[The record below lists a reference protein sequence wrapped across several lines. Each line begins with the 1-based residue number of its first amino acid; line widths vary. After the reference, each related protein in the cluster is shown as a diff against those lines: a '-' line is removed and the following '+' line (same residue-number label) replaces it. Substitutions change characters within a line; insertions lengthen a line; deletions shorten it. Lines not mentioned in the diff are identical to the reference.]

1 MLKIHKISDI
11 RSVEAYLLD
20 NVKPYDIIIADDY
33 NPYEIKRSLLN
44 KREAGVVFDVQFT
57 SILRLAKKYMAD
69 AGASYRYIDRTTSLF
84 FISQLIRKNKSKL
97 NVISAEFNEMID
109 NKYILDEIIELRQEG
124 INSEKLK
131 VVLENISTSSSQ
143 ESQILKQKLSDLQV
157 LIKSYEN
164 IFDAKLLNDEK
175 LINGENLLHDG
186 KLIDGG
192 ELLNDEKLFAV
203 EELAGYGKLQVVEE
217 LLDDEELINKAIKLI
232 ENAEENKFK
241 YRVFYVKTPESTP
254 LELNFLRAVS
264 KHTDVHILQD
274 EITEDI
280 NLIEEPSRVL
290 TVNSLKGRGDDK
302 EKYLTELPG
311 KSVKED
317 ALIAVSYILNEIRT
331 NTVKLSDIAI
341 ITGDEEGLEQIQDLL
356 GSFGIAYNLQY
367 QRYINKVFIYVDAL
381 LKYCSVPSKDKLLN
395 LVKSGF
401 AGFSGYEIDKALSF
415 FSKHF
420 HEIPISKDT
429 VDYESPIN
437 KDSVDYEIPTN
448 GDSVGYEV
456 HTSENNVDCEFPI
469 NKDTMDYELPV
480 SEAVN
485 DGDIDLCKAGHFKKE
500 VEFLKTISH
509 LAQSLNN
516 EGSLDEKLYSL
527 ENFFRETNLYECIE
541 RYCAALND
549 ALQNNVDLETKIK
562 SFLNEFFETLRDLE
576 KRFCIS
582 STEGFS
588 IAKPNEFFEV
598 AHLFLNTIFYSK
610 NDILLDAVT
619 VCDMNEMLFDNKK
632 IVIVLETSK
641 EVGTNHFLEFFTL
654 SERQCI
660 EKLKSDALIEK
671 KESEFGEEKQD
682 IDSDSGVPMHEK
694 EPDKSEAKYFKSYLN
709 KAKKANKLVVFKNED
724 ADYQQNEMLEIL
736 RTVYR
741 ENYCYDKLT
750 EEDLAFIRGNS
761 LKSENEK
768 LTKKINFKLNK
779 NTVQRLYDISFKNNK
794 YDVFMSPTGIESLGA
809 CPFRYFLDRGV
820 GVCEEKTDFLDP
832 RRRGEIYHKILEEA
846 ALYIANSAKKNK
858 NGLLDFSKISEDEIK
873 SVVDEAI
880 KAEIIKTQN
889 SQDEYRCLCIAKKAY
904 PAAQDILSELK
915 AGDIV
920 SVMPEEKFK
929 DGQRISSIKLRGRE
943 NLNVNISGKI
953 DRVDVF
959 ASRKTRIIDYKTF
972 ENKLNTNILN
982 DDWKP
987 QLLIYL
993 MAVLNNEN
1001 LEFGS
1006 LFYKKITKDV
1016 KPEANIEA
1024 LHFNGIILDDDEHLN
1039 EEFRNAADPSEFF
1052 AVTGDNEGVKKSRYA
1067 KGKFVDE
1074 DYILE
1079 KLKMLEE
1086 RIYEYVD
1093 ELIEGDIKPRKNRF
1107 KNACDYCKYMQICD
1121 KDNL

>member
-44 KREAGVVFDVQFT
+44 KSEAGVVFDVQFT
-57 SILRLAKKYMAD
+57 SILRLAKKYMDD

-157 LIKSYEN
+157 LLKAYEN
-164 IFDAKLLNDEK
+164 ILDTKLLNDEK
-175 LINGENLLHDG
+175 LIDGENLFHDR
-186 KLIDGG
+186 KLIYGG
-192 ELLNDEKLFAV
+192 ELLNDGKLFAV

-217 LLDDEELINKAIKLI
+217 FLDDEELINKAIKLI

-448 GDSVGYEV
+448 EDSVGYEV

-469 NKDTMDYELPV
+469 DKDTMEYELPV

-641 EVGTNHFLEFFTL
+641 EVGTNHSLEFFTL
-654 SERQCI
+654 SEKKHI
-660 EKLKSDALIEK
+660 EELKSDLL
-671 KESEFGEEKQD
+671 
-682 IDSDSGVPMHEK
+682 M
-694 EPDKSEAKYFKSYLN
+694 DKSEAMYFRSYLN
-709 KAKKANKLVVFKNED
+709 KAKKADKLAVFQNED
-724 ADYQQNEMLEIL
+724 TGYYRKEMLEIL

-794 YDVFMSPTGIESLGA
+794 HDVFMSPTGIESLGA

-846 ALYIANSAKKNK
+846 ALYIANTAKRNE
-858 NGLLDFSKISEDEIK
+858 NGLLDFSNISKDDIKPIVDEVIKDEITR
-873 SVVDEAI
+873 I
-880 KAEIIKTQN
+880 QN
-889 SQDEYRCLCIAKKAY
+889 PQDEYRCLCIAKKAY
-904 PAAQDILSELK
+904 LASQDILSELK

-920 SVMPEEKFK
+920 SVMSEEKFK

-1086 RIYEYVD
+1086 QIYEYVD
-1093 ELIEGDIKPRKNRF
+1093 ELIEGNIKPRKNRF

>member
-57 SILRLAKKYMAD
+57 YILRLAKKYMDD

-157 LIKSYEN
+157 LLKAYEN
-164 IFDAKLLNDEK
+164 ILDTKLLNDEK
-175 LINGENLLHDG
+175 LIDGENLFHDR
-186 KLIDGG
+186 KLIYGG
-192 ELLNDEKLFAV
+192 ELLNDGKLFAV

-241 YRVFYVKTPESTP
+241 YRIFYIKTPDSTP
-254 LELNFLRAVS
+254 LELRFLEAVS
-264 KHTDVHILQD
+264 KYVDVHILQD

-341 ITGDEEGLEQIQDLL
+341 ITGDEEGHEQIQDLL

-381 LKYCSVPSKDKLLN
+381 LMYCSVPSKDKLLN

-437 KDSVDYEIPTN
+437 KDSVD
-448 GDSVGYEV
+448 YEV

-641 EVGTNHFLEFFTL
+641 EVGTNHSLEFFTL
-654 SERQCI
+654 SEKKHI
-660 EKLKSDALIEK
+660 EELKSDLL
-671 KESEFGEEKQD
+671 
-682 IDSDSGVPMHEK
+682 M
-694 EPDKSEAKYFKSYLN
+694 DKSEAMYFRSYLN
-709 KAKKANKLVVFKNED
+709 KAKKADKLAVFQNED
-724 ADYQQNEMLEIL
+724 TGYYHKEMLEIL

-794 YDVFMSPTGIESLGA
+794 HDVFMSPTGIESLGA
-809 CPFRYFLDRGV
+809 CPFRYFLDRGI
-820 GVCEEKTDFLDP
+820 GVREAETDFLDP
-832 RRRGEIYHKILEEA
+832 RRRGEFYHKILEEV
-846 ALYIANSAKKNK
+846 ALYIANTAKRNE
-858 NGLLDFSKISEDEIK
+858 NGLLDFSNISKDDIKPIVDEVIKDEITR
-873 SVVDEAI
+873 I
-880 KAEIIKTQN
+880 QN
-889 SQDEYRCLCIAKKAY
+889 PQDEYRCLCIAKKAY
-904 PAAQDILSELK
+904 LASEDILSELK

-929 DGQRISSIKLRGRE
+929 DGQRISSIKLKGRE
-943 NLNVNISGKI
+943 NLSVYISGKI

-972 ENKLNTNILN
+972 DSKLNTNILN

-1001 LEFGS
+1001 FEFGS
-1006 LFYKKITKDV
+1006 LFYKKITKEV
-1016 KPEANIEA
+1016 KPGENAKA
-1024 LHFNGIILDDDEHLN
+1024 LHFNGIMLDDDEHLN
-1039 EEFRNAADPSEFF
+1039 EEFKNAADPSEFF
-1052 AVTGDNEGVKKSRYA
+1052 AVIGDNKGVIKSRYA
-1067 KGKFVDE
+1067 KGKFVDK
-1074 DYILE
+1074 DYIFE
-1079 KLKMLEE
+1079 KLRLLEE
-1086 RIYEYVD
+1086 QIYEYVD
-1093 ELIEGDIKPRKNRF
+1093 EFIKGNIMPRENRF

>member
-57 SILRLAKKYMAD
+57 SILRLAKKYMDD

-97 NVISAEFNEMID
+97 NVISAEFSEMID

-157 LIKSYEN
+157 LIKAYEN

-241 YRVFYVKTPESTP
+241 YRIFYIKIPDSTP
-254 LELNFLRAVS
+254 LELRFLEAVS
-264 KHTDVHILQD
+264 KYVDVHIFQD

-356 GSFGIAYNLQY
+356 GSFGIVYNLQY

-437 KDSVDYEIPTN
+437 KDSVDYE
-448 GDSVGYEV
+448 V

-469 NKDTMDYELPV
+469 DKDTMEYELPV

-485 DGDIDLCKAGHFKKE
+485 DGDIDLCKTGHFKKE

-576 KRFCIS
+576 KRFCIY

-619 VCDMNEMLFDNKK
+619 VCDINEMLFDNKK

-641 EVGTNHFLEFFTL
+641 EVGTNHSLEFFTL
-654 SERQCI
+654 SEKKHI
-660 EKLKSDALIEK
+660 EELKSDLL
-671 KESEFGEEKQD
+671 
-682 IDSDSGVPMHEK
+682 M
-694 EPDKSEAKYFKSYLN
+694 DKSEAMYFRSYLN
-709 KAKKANKLVVFKNED
+709 KAKKADKLAVFQNED
-724 ADYQQNEMLEIL
+724 TGYYRKEMLEIL

-794 YDVFMSPTGIESLGA
+794 HDVFMSPTGIESLGA

-820 GVCEEKTDFLDP
+820 GVCEEKMDSLDP

-846 ALYIANSAKKNK
+846 ALYIANTAKRNE
-858 NGLLDFSKISEDEIK
+858 NGLLDFSNISKDDIKPIVDEVIKDEITR
-873 SVVDEAI
+873 I
-880 KAEIIKTQN
+880 QN
-889 SQDEYRCLCIAKKAY
+889 PQDEYRCLCIAKKAY
-904 PAAQDILSELK
+904 LASQDILSELK

-972 ENKLNTNILN
+972 DNKLNTNILN

-1016 KPEANIEA
+1016 KPGANAEA
-1024 LHFNGIILDDDEHLN
+1024 LHFNGIILDNDEHLD

-1052 AVTGDNEGVKKSRYA
+1052 AVTGDNEGVKKSSYA

-1086 RIYEYVD
+1086 QIYEYVD
-1093 ELIEGDIKPRKNRF
+1093 ELIEGNIKPRKNRF

>member
-57 SILRLAKKYMAD
+57 SILRLAKKYMDD

-97 NVISAEFNEMID
+97 NVISAEFSEMID

-157 LIKSYEN
+157 LLKAYEN
-164 IFDAKLLNDEK
+164 ILDTKLLNDEK
-175 LINGENLLHDG
+175 LINGENLFHDR
-186 KLIDGG
+186 KLIYGG
-192 ELLNDEKLFAV
+192 ELLNDGKLFAV
-203 EELAGYGKLQVVEE
+203 EELAGGGELQVVEE
-217 LLDDEELINKAIKLI
+217 FLDDEELINKAIKLI
-232 ENAEENKFK
+232 ENAEENKFE
-241 YRVFYVKTPESTP
+241 YRIFYIKIPDSTP
-254 LELNFLRAVS
+254 HELRFLEAVS
-264 KHTDVHILQD
+264 KYADVHILQD

-290 TVNSLKGRGDDK
+290 SANSLKGRGDDK

-331 NTVKLSDIAI
+331 NAVKLSDIAI

-420 HEIPISKDT
+420 HETPISKDT

-448 GDSVGYEV
+448 EDSVGYEV
-456 HTSENNVDCEFPI
+456 HKSENNVDCEFPI
-469 NKDTMDYELPV
+469 DKDTMEYELPV

-485 DGDIDLCKAGHFKKE
+485 DGDIDLCKTGHFKKK

-619 VCDMNEMLFDNKK
+619 VCDINEMLFDNKK

-641 EVGTNHFLEFFTL
+641 EVGTNHSLEFFTL
-654 SERQCI
+654 SEKKHI
-660 EKLKSDALIEK
+660 EELKSDLL
-671 KESEFGEEKQD
+671 
-682 IDSDSGVPMHEK
+682 M
-694 EPDKSEAKYFKSYLN
+694 DKSEAMYFRSYLN
-709 KAKKANKLVVFKNED
+709 KAKKADKLAVFQNED
-724 ADYQQNEMLEIL
+724 TGYYRKEMLEIL

-794 YDVFMSPTGIESLGA
+794 HDVFMSPTGIESLGA

-820 GVCEEKTDFLDP
+820 GVCEEKTDSLDP

-846 ALYIANSAKKNK
+846 ALYIANTAKRNE
-858 NGLLDFSKISEDEIK
+858 NGLLDFSNISKDDIKPIVDEVIKDEITR
-873 SVVDEAI
+873 I
-880 KAEIIKTQN
+880 QN
-889 SQDEYRCLCIAKKAY
+889 PQDEYRCLCIAKKAY
-904 PAAQDILSELK
+904 LASQDILSELK

-972 ENKLNTNILN
+972 DNQLNTNILN

-993 MAVLNNEN
+993 MAVQNDEN

-1086 RIYEYVD
+1086 QIYEYVD
-1093 ELIEGDIKPRKNRF
+1093 ELIEGNIKPRKNRF

>member
-69 AGASYRYIDRTTSLF
+69 VGVSYRHIDRTTSLF

-157 LIKSYEN
+157 LIKAYEN

-192 ELLNDEKLFAV
+192 ELLHDGKLIDGGELLNDEKLFAG
-203 EELAGYGKLQVVEE
+203 EELAGGGKLQVVEE

-232 ENAEENKFK
+232 ENAEENKFE
-241 YRVFYVKTPESTP
+241 YRIFYIKIPDSTP
-254 LELNFLRAVS
+254 LELRFLEAVS
-264 KHTDVHILQD
+264 KYADVHILQD

-331 NTVKLSDIAI
+331 NAVKLSDIAI

-420 HEIPISKDT
+420 HEIPISKD
-429 VDYESPIN
+429 
-437 KDSVDYEIPTN
+437 SVDYEIPTN

-469 NKDTMDYELPV
+469 NKDTMEYELPV

-641 EVGTNHFLEFFTL
+641 EVGTNHSLEFFTL
-654 SERQCI
+654 SEKKHI
-660 EKLKSDALIEK
+660 EELKSDLL
-671 KESEFGEEKQD
+671 
-682 IDSDSGVPMHEK
+682 M
-694 EPDKSEAKYFKSYLN
+694 DKSEAMYFRSYLN
-709 KAKKANKLVVFKNED
+709 KAKKADKLAVFQNED
-724 ADYQQNEMLEIL
+724 TGYYRKEMLEIL

-750 EEDLAFIRGNS
+750 EEALAFIRGNS

-794 YDVFMSPTGIESLGA
+794 HDVFMSPTGIESLGA

-820 GVCEEKTDFLDP
+820 GVCEEKTDSLDP

-846 ALYIANSAKKNK
+846 ALYIANTAKRNE
-858 NGLLDFSKISEDEIK
+858 NGLLDFSNISKDDIKPIVDEVIKDEITR
-873 SVVDEAI
+873 I
-880 KAEIIKTQN
+880 QN
-889 SQDEYRCLCIAKKAY
+889 PQDEYRCLCIAKKAY
-904 PAAQDILSELK
+904 LASQDILSELK

-1016 KPEANIEA
+1016 KPGANAEA
-1024 LHFNGIILDDDEHLN
+1024 LHFNGIMLDDDEHLN
-1039 EEFRNAADPSEFF
+1039 EEFKNATDPNEFF

>member
-20 NVKPYDIIIADDY
+20 NVKPYDVIIADDY

-44 KREAGVVFDVQFT
+44 KSEAGVVFDVQFT

-69 AGASYRYIDRTTSLF
+69 VGVSYRHIDRSTSLF
-84 FISQLIRKNKSKL
+84 LISQLIRKNKSKL

-157 LIKSYEN
+157 LLKAYEN
-164 IFDAKLLNDEK
+164 ILDAKLLNDEK
-175 LINGENLLHDG
+175 LIDGENLFHDG
-186 KLIDGG
+186 KLIYGG

-232 ENAEENKFK
+232 ENAEENKFE
-241 YRVFYVKTPESTP
+241 YRIFYIKIPDSTP
-254 LELNFLRAVS
+254 HELRFLEAVS

-290 TVNSLKGRGDDK
+290 TVNSFKGRGDDK

-311 KSVKED
+311 KSVNED
-317 ALIAVSYILNEIRT
+317 ALIAISYILNEIRT

-341 ITGDEEGLEQIQDLL
+341 ITGDEEGLEQVQDLL

-401 AGFSGYEIDKALSF
+401 AGFSGYEIDEALSF
-415 FSKHF
+415 FSKHI

-437 KDSVDYEIPTN
+437 KDIVDYEIPTN
-448 GDSVGYEV
+448 EDSVGYEV

-469 NKDTMDYELPV
+469 NKDTMEYELPV

-485 DGDIDLCKAGHFKKE
+485 DGDIDLCKAGYFKKE

-641 EVGTNHFLEFFTL
+641 EVGTNHSLEFFTL
-654 SERQCI
+654 SEKKHI
-660 EKLKSDALIEK
+660 EELKSDLL
-671 KESEFGEEKQD
+671 
-682 IDSDSGVPMHEK
+682 M
-694 EPDKSEAKYFKSYLN
+694 DKSEAMYFRSYLN
-709 KAKKANKLVVFKNED
+709 KAKKADKLAVFQNED
-724 ADYQQNEMLEIL
+724 TGYYRKEMLEIL

-794 YDVFMSPTGIESLGA
+794 HDVFMSPTGIESLGA

-820 GVCEEKTDFLDP
+820 GVCEEKTDSLDP

-846 ALYIANSAKKNK
+846 ALYIANTAKRNE
-858 NGLLDFSKISEDEIK
+858 NGLLDFSNISKDDIKPIVDEVIKDEITR
-873 SVVDEAI
+873 I
-880 KAEIIKTQN
+880 QN
-889 SQDEYRCLCIAKKAY
+889 PQDEYRCLCIAKKAY
-904 PAAQDILSELK
+904 LASQDILSELK

-1086 RIYEYVD
+1086 QIYEYVD
-1093 ELIEGDIKPRKNRF
+1093 ELIEGNIKPRKNRF

>member
-57 SILRLAKKYMAD
+57 SILRLAKKYMDD

-84 FISQLIRKNKSKL
+84 FISQLLRKNKSKL
-97 NVISAEFNEMID
+97 NVISAEFSEMID
-109 NKYILDEIIELRQEG
+109 NKYILDEIIELRQVG

-157 LIKSYEN
+157 LLKAYEN
-164 IFDAKLLNDEK
+164 ILDTKLLNDEK
-175 LINGENLLHDG
+175 LIDGENLFHDR
-186 KLIDGG
+186 KLIYGG
-192 ELLNDEKLFAV
+192 ELLNDGKLFAD
-203 EELAGYGKLQVVEE
+203 EELAGGGKLTVVEE
-217 LLDDEELINKAIKLI
+217 LLDDEELINKAIRLI
-232 ENAEENKFK
+232 ENAEEIKFK
-241 YRVFYVKTPESTP
+241 YRIFYIKTSDSIP
-254 LELNFLRAVS
+254 LELKFLKVVS
-264 KHTDVHILQD
+264 KHADVHILQD
-274 EITEDI
+274 EIIEDI
-280 NLIEEPSRVL
+280 SSIKEPSRVL
-290 TVNSLKGRGDDK
+290 TANSLKGRGNDK
-302 EKYLTELPG
+302 EKYLTELFG

-641 EVGTNHFLEFFTL
+641 EVGTNHSLEFFTL
-654 SERQCI
+654 SEKKHI
-660 EKLKSDALIEK
+660 EELKSDLL
-671 KESEFGEEKQD
+671 
-682 IDSDSGVPMHEK
+682 M
-694 EPDKSEAKYFKSYLN
+694 DKSEAMYFRSYLN
-709 KAKKANKLVVFKNED
+709 KAKKADKLAVFQNED
-724 ADYQQNEMLEIL
+724 TGYYRKEMLEIL

-794 YDVFMSPTGIESLGA
+794 HDVFMSPTGIESLGA

-820 GVCEEKTDFLDP
+820 GVCEEKTDSLDP

-846 ALYIANSAKKNK
+846 ALYIANTAKRNE
-858 NGLLDFSKISEDEIK
+858 NGLLDFSNISKDDIKPIVDEVIKDEITR
-873 SVVDEAI
+873 I
-880 KAEIIKTQN
+880 QN
-889 SQDEYRCLCIAKKAY
+889 PQDEYRCLCIVKKAY
-904 PAAQDILSELK
+904 HASQDILSELK

-972 ENKLNTNILN
+972 DNQLNTNILN

-993 MAVLNNEN
+993 MAVLNDEN

-1016 KPEANIEA
+1016 KPGANAEA
-1024 LHFNGIILDDDEHLN
+1024 LHFNGIILDNDEHLN

-1086 RIYEYVD
+1086 QIYEYVD
-1093 ELIEGDIKPRKNRF
+1093 ELIEGNIKPRKNRF

>member
-57 SILRLAKKYMAD
+57 SILRLAKKYMDD

-143 ESQILKQKLSDLQV
+143 ESQISKQKLSDLQV
-157 LIKSYEN
+157 LLKAYEN

-175 LINGENLLHDG
+175 LIDGENLFHDR
-186 KLIDGG
+186 KLIYGG

-217 LLDDEELINKAIKLI
+217 FLDDEELINKAIKLI

-241 YRVFYVKTPESTP
+241 YRVFYVKTPESTS

-290 TVNSLKGRGDDK
+290 TANSLKGRGDDK

-331 NTVKLSDIAI
+331 NAVKLSDIAI

-437 KDSVDYEIPTN
+437 KDSVDYE
-448 GDSVGYEV
+448 V

-469 NKDTMDYELPV
+469 DKDTMEYELPV

-485 DGDIDLCKAGHFKKE
+485 DGDIDLCKTGHFKKE

-619 VCDMNEMLFDNKK
+619 VCDINEMLFDNKK

-641 EVGTNHFLEFFTL
+641 EVGTNHSLEFFTL
-654 SERQCI
+654 SEKKHI
-660 EKLKSDALIEK
+660 EELKSDLL
-671 KESEFGEEKQD
+671 
-682 IDSDSGVPMHEK
+682 M
-694 EPDKSEAKYFKSYLN
+694 DKSEAMYFRSYLN
-709 KAKKANKLVVFKNED
+709 KAKKADKLAVFQNED
-724 ADYQQNEMLEIL
+724 TGYYRKEMLEIL

-794 YDVFMSPTGIESLGA
+794 HDVFMSPTGIESLGA

-820 GVCEEKTDFLDP
+820 GVCEEKTDSLDP

-846 ALYIANSAKKNK
+846 ALYIANTAKRNE
-858 NGLLDFSKISEDEIK
+858 NGLLDFSNISKDDIKPIVDEVIKDEITR
-873 SVVDEAI
+873 I
-880 KAEIIKTQN
+880 QN
-889 SQDEYRCLCIAKKAY
+889 PQDEYRCLCIVKKAY
-904 PAAQDILSELK
+904 HASQDILSELK

-972 ENKLNTNILN
+972 DNKLNTNILN

-993 MAVLNNEN
+993 MAVLNDEN

-1016 KPEANIEA
+1016 KPEANAEA
-1024 LHFNGIILDDDEHLN
+1024 LHFNGIILDNDEHLN

-1086 RIYEYVD
+1086 QIYEYVD

>member
-57 SILRLAKKYMAD
+57 SILRLAKKYMDD

-84 FISQLIRKNKSKL
+84 FISQLLRKNKSKL
-97 NVISAEFNEMID
+97 NVISAEFSEMID

-157 LIKSYEN
+157 LLKAYEN
-164 IFDAKLLNDEK
+164 ILDAKLLNDEK

-192 ELLNDEKLFAV
+192 ELLNDGKLFAD
-203 EELAGYGKLQVVEE
+203 EELAGGGELQVVEE
-217 LLDDEELINKAIKLI
+217 FLDDEELINKAIKLI
-232 ENAEENKFK
+232 ENAEENKFE
-241 YRVFYVKTPESTP
+241 YRIFYIKIPDSTP
-254 LELNFLRAVS
+254 LELRFLEAVS
-264 KHTDVHILQD
+264 KYADVHILQD

-331 NTVKLSDIAI
+331 NAVKLSDIAI

-437 KDSVDYEIPTN
+437 KDSVDYE
-448 GDSVGYEV
+448 V

-469 NKDTMDYELPV
+469 DKDTMDYELPV

-641 EVGTNHFLEFFTL
+641 EVGTNHSLEFFTL
-654 SERQCI
+654 SEKKHI
-660 EKLKSDALIEK
+660 EELKSDLL
-671 KESEFGEEKQD
+671 
-682 IDSDSGVPMHEK
+682 M
-694 EPDKSEAKYFKSYLN
+694 DKSEAMYFRSYLN
-709 KAKKANKLVVFKNED
+709 KAKKADKLAVFQNED
-724 ADYQQNEMLEIL
+724 TGYYRKEMLEIL

-820 GVCEEKTDFLDP
+820 GVCEEKTDSLDP
-832 RRRGEIYHKILEEA
+832 RRRGEIYHKILEEV
-846 ALYIANSAKKNK
+846 ALYIANSAKKNE

-904 PAAQDILSELK
+904 HASQDILSELK

-972 ENKLNTNILN
+972 DNKLNTNILN

-1016 KPEANIEA
+1016 KPGANAEA
-1024 LHFNGIILDDDEHLN
+1024 LHFNGIILDNDEHLN

-1086 RIYEYVD
+1086 QIYEYVD
-1093 ELIEGDIKPRKNRF
+1093 ELIEGNIKPRKNRF

>member
-44 KREAGVVFDVQFT
+44 KREVGVVFDVQFT
-57 SILRLAKKYMAD
+57 SILRLAKKYMDD
-69 AGASYRYIDRTTSLF
+69 AGASYRYTDRITSLF
-84 FISQLIRKNKSKL
+84 FISQLIRKNKSML

-157 LIKSYEN
+157 LLKAYEN
-164 IFDAKLLNDEK
+164 ILDTKLLNDEK
-175 LINGENLLHDG
+175 LIDGENLFHDG

-192 ELLNDEKLFAV
+192 ELLNDGKLFAD
-203 EELAGYGKLQVVEE
+203 EELAGGGELQVVEE

-241 YRVFYVKTPESTP
+241 YRIFYIKIPDSTP
-254 LELNFLRAVS
+254 LELRFLEAVS
-264 KHTDVHILQD
+264 KYVDVHILQD

-516 EGSLDEKLYSL
+516 EGSLDEKLYSI

-541 RYCAALND
+541 RYCAAFND

-619 VCDMNEMLFDNKK
+619 VCDINEMLFDNKK

-641 EVGTNHFLEFFTL
+641 EVGTNHSLEFFTL
-654 SERQCI
+654 SEKKHI
-660 EKLKSDALIEK
+660 EELKSDLL
-671 KESEFGEEKQD
+671 
-682 IDSDSGVPMHEK
+682 M
-694 EPDKSEAKYFKSYLN
+694 DKSEAMYFRSYLN
-709 KAKKANKLVVFKNED
+709 KAKKADKLAVFQNED
-724 ADYQQNEMLEIL
+724 TGYYRKEMLEIL

-794 YDVFMSPTGIESLGA
+794 HDVFMSPTGIESLGA

-820 GVCEEKTDFLDP
+820 GVCEEKTDSLDP

-846 ALYIANSAKKNK
+846 ALYIANTAKRNE
-858 NGLLDFSKISEDEIK
+858 NGLLDFSNISKDDIKPIVDEVIKDEITR
-873 SVVDEAI
+873 I
-880 KAEIIKTQN
+880 QN
-889 SQDEYRCLCIAKKAY
+889 PQDEYRCLCIAKKAY
-904 PAAQDILSELK
+904 LASQDILSELK

-972 ENKLNTNILN
+972 DSKLNTNILN

-1016 KPEANIEA
+1016 KPGANAEA
-1024 LHFNGIILDDDEHLN
+1024 LHFNGIILDNDEHLD

-1052 AVTGDNEGVKKSRYA
+1052 AVTGDNKGVKKSRYS

-1086 RIYEYVD
+1086 QIYEYVD
-1093 ELIEGDIKPRKNRF
+1093 ELIEGNIKPRKNRF

>member
-20 NVKPYDIIIADDY
+20 NVKPYDVIIADDY

-57 SILRLAKKYMAD
+57 SILRLAKKYMDD

-157 LIKSYEN
+157 LIKAYEN

-186 KLIDGG
+186 KLINGG
-192 ELLNDEKLFAV
+192 ELLNDGKLFAV

-241 YRVFYVKTPESTP
+241 YRIFYIKTPDSTP
-254 LELNFLRAVS
+254 LEHRFLEAVS
-264 KHTDVHILQD
+264 KYVDVHILQD

-341 ITGDEEGLEQIQDLL
+341 ITGDEEGLEQVQDLL

-429 VDYESPIN
+429 VDYE
-437 KDSVDYEIPTN
+437 IPTN
-448 GDSVGYEV
+448 EDSVGYEV

-469 NKDTMDYELPV
+469 DKDTMEYGLPV

-598 AHLFLNTIFYSK
+598 AHLFLNTVFYSK

-641 EVGTNHFLEFFTL
+641 EVGTNHSLEFFTL
-654 SERQCI
+654 SEKKHI
-660 EKLKSDALIEK
+660 EELKSDLL
-671 KESEFGEEKQD
+671 
-682 IDSDSGVPMHEK
+682 M
-694 EPDKSEAKYFKSYLN
+694 DKSEAMYFRSYLN
-709 KAKKANKLVVFKNED
+709 KAKKADKLAVFQNED
-724 ADYQQNEMLEIL
+724 TGYYRKEMIEIL

-794 YDVFMSPTGIESLGA
+794 HDVFMSPTGIESLGA

-820 GVCEEKTDFLDP
+820 GVCEEKTDSLDP

-846 ALYIANSAKKNK
+846 ALYIANTAKRNE

-873 SVVDEAI
+873 SVVDEVI
-880 KAEIIKTQN
+880 KDEITRIQN
-889 SQDEYRCLCIAKKAY
+889 PQDEYRCLCIAKKAY
-904 PAAQDILSELK
+904 LASQDILSELK

-972 ENKLNTNILN
+972 DNQLNTNILN

-993 MAVLNNEN
+993 MAVLNDEN

-1016 KPEANIEA
+1016 KPGANAEA
-1024 LHFNGIILDDDEHLN
+1024 LHFNGIILDNDEHLN

-1086 RIYEYVD
+1086 QIYEYVD
-1093 ELIEGDIKPRKNRF
+1093 ELIEGNIKPRKNRF

>member
-57 SILRLAKKYMAD
+57 SILRLAKKYMDD

-131 VVLENISTSSSQ
+131 VVLENISTSRSQ

-157 LIKSYEN
+157 LIKAYEN
-164 IFDAKLLNDEK
+164 ILDAKLLNDEK
-175 LINGENLLHDG
+175 LIDGENLFHDR
-186 KLIDGG
+186 KLIYGG
-192 ELLNDEKLFAV
+192 ELLNDGKLFAV

-241 YRVFYVKTPESTP
+241 YRIFYIKTPDSTP
-254 LELNFLRAVS
+254 LELRFLEAVS
-264 KHTDVHILQD
+264 KYADVHILQD

-641 EVGTNHFLEFFTL
+641 EVGTNHSLEFFTL

-671 KESEFGEEKQD
+671 KESKFGEEKQD

-741 ENYCYDKLT
+741 ENYSYDKLN
-750 EEDLAFIRGNS
+750 EEDLTFTKRNC
-761 LKSENEK
+761 LENESEK
-768 LTKKINFKLNK
+768 PIKKINFKLNN

-794 YDVFMSPTGIESLGA
+794 YEVFMSPTGIESLGA
-809 CPFRYFLDRGV
+809 CPFRYFLDRGI

-832 RRRGEIYHKILEEA
+832 RRRGEIYHKILEEVA
-846 ALYIANSAKKNK
+846 SYIVSTAKRNE
-858 NGLLDFSKISEDEIK
+858 NGLLDFSNISEDDIKPIVDKVIKDEITR
-873 SVVDEAI
+873 I
-880 KAEIIKTQN
+880 QN
-889 SQDEYRCLCIAKKAY
+889 PQDEYRCLCIAKKAY
-904 PAAQDILSELK
+904 LASQDILSELK

-972 ENKLNTNILN
+972 DSKLNTNILN

-1001 LEFGS
+1001 FEFGS
-1006 LFYKKITKDV
+1006 LFYKKITKEV
-1016 KPEANIEA
+1016 KPGENAKA
-1024 LHFNGIILDDDEHLN
+1024 LHFNGIMLDDDEHLN
-1039 EEFRNAADPSEFF
+1039 EEFKNAADPSEFF
-1052 AVTGDNEGVKKSRYA
+1052 AVIGDNKGVIKSRYA
-1067 KGKFVDE
+1067 KGKFVDK
-1074 DYILE
+1074 DYIFE
-1079 KLKMLEE
+1079 KLRLLEE
-1086 RIYEYVD
+1086 QIYEYVD
-1093 ELIEGDIKPRKNRF
+1093 ELIEGNIMPRENRF

>member
-57 SILRLAKKYMAD
+57 SILRLAKKYMDD
-69 AGASYRYIDRTTSLF
+69 AGASYRYIDRTNSLF

-157 LIKSYEN
+157 LLKAYEN
-164 IFDAKLLNDEK
+164 ILDTKLLNDEK
-175 LINGENLLHDG
+175 LIDGENLFHDG

-192 ELLNDEKLFAV
+192 ELLNDGKLFAG

-241 YRVFYVKTPESTP
+241 YRIFYIKTPDSTP
-254 LELNFLRAVS
+254 LERRFLEAVS
-264 KHTDVHILQD
+264 KYVDVHILQD

-437 KDSVDYEIPTN
+437 KDSVDYE
-448 GDSVGYEV
+448 V

-469 NKDTMDYELPV
+469 NKDTMEYELPV

-610 NDILLDAVT
+610 NDVLLDAIT
-619 VCDMNEMLFDNKK
+619 VCDMNTMLFENKEL
-632 IVIVLETSK
+632 IIVLETLK
-641 EVGTNHFLEFFTL
+641 EVETNHAMEFFTL
-654 SERQCI
+654 SERQHI

-741 ENYCYDKLT
+741 ENYSYDKLN
-750 EEDLAFIRGNS
+750 EEDLTFTKRNC
-761 LKSENEK
+761 LENESEK
-768 LTKKINFKLNK
+768 PIKKINFKLNK

-794 YDVFMSPTGIESLGA
+794 HDVFMSPTGIESLGA

-820 GVCEEKTDFLDP
+820 GVCEEKTDSLDP

-846 ALYIANSAKKNK
+846 ALYIANTAKRNE
-858 NGLLDFSKISEDEIK
+858 NGLLDFSNISKDDIKPIVDEVIKDEITR
-873 SVVDEAI
+873 I
-880 KAEIIKTQN
+880 QN
-889 SQDEYRCLCIAKKAY
+889 PQDEYRCLCIAKKAY
-904 PAAQDILSELK
+904 LASQDILSELK

-920 SVMPEEKFK
+920 SVMPEEKFN
-929 DGQRISSIKLRGRE
+929 DGQRISSIKLKGRE

-972 ENKLNTNILN
+972 DNKLNTNILN

-1016 KPEANIEA
+1016 KPGANAEA
-1024 LHFNGIILDDDEHLN
+1024 LHFNGIILDNDEHLD

-1052 AVTGDNEGVKKSRYA
+1052 AVTGDNKGVKKSRYA

-1086 RIYEYVD
+1086 QIYEYVD
-1093 ELIEGDIKPRKNRF
+1093 ELIEGNIKPRKNRF

>member
-57 SILRLAKKYMAD
+57 SILRLAKKYMDD

-97 NVISAEFNEMID
+97 NVISAEFSEMID

-157 LIKSYEN
+157 LLKAYEN
-164 IFDAKLLNDEK
+164 ILDTKLLNDEK

-241 YRVFYVKTPESTP
+241 YRIFYIKIPDSTP
-254 LELNFLRAVS
+254 LELRFLEAVS
-264 KHTDVHILQD
+264 KYVDVHILQD

-401 AGFSGYEIDKALSF
+401 AGFSGYEIDKSLSF

-420 HEIPISKDT
+420 HEISISKDT

-437 KDSVDYEIPTN
+437 KDSVNYEIPTN

-456 HTSENNVDCEFPI
+456 HKSENNVDCEFPI

-619 VCDMNEMLFDNKK
+619 VCDITEMLFDNKK

-641 EVGTNHFLEFFTL
+641 EVGTNHSLEFFTL
-654 SERQCI
+654 SEKKHI
-660 EKLKSDALIEK
+660 EELKSDLL
-671 KESEFGEEKQD
+671 
-682 IDSDSGVPMHEK
+682 M
-694 EPDKSEAKYFKSYLN
+694 DKSEAMYFRSYLN
-709 KAKKANKLVVFKNED
+709 KAKKADKLAVFQNED
-724 ADYQQNEMLEIL
+724 TGYYRKEMLEIL

-794 YDVFMSPTGIESLGA
+794 HDVFMSPTGIESLGA

-820 GVCEEKTDFLDP
+820 GVCEEKTDSLDP

-846 ALYIANSAKKNK
+846 ALYIANTAKRNE
-858 NGLLDFSKISEDEIK
+858 NGLLDFSNISKDDIKPIVDEVIKDEITR
-873 SVVDEAI
+873 I
-880 KAEIIKTQN
+880 QN
-889 SQDEYRCLCIAKKAY
+889 PQDEYRCLCIAKKAY
-904 PAAQDILSELK
+904 HASQDILSELK

-1024 LHFNGIILDDDEHLN
+1024 LHFNGIILDNDEHLD

-1052 AVTGDNEGVKKSRYA
+1052 AVTGDNKGVKKSRYA

-1086 RIYEYVD
+1086 QIYEYVD
-1093 ELIEGDIKPRKNRF
+1093 ELIEGNIKPRKNRF

>member
-57 SILRLAKKYMAD
+57 SILRLAKKYMDD

-157 LIKSYEN
+157 LLKAYEN
-164 IFDAKLLNDEK
+164 ILDAKLLNDEK
-175 LINGENLLHDG
+175 LINGENLFHDR
-186 KLIDGG
+186 KLIYGG
-192 ELLNDEKLFAV
+192 ELLNDGKLFAD
-203 EELAGYGKLQVVEE
+203 EELAGGGKLQVVEE
-217 LLDDEELINKAIKLI
+217 FLDDEELINKAIKLI
-232 ENAEENKFK
+232 ENAEENKFE
-241 YRVFYVKTPESTP
+241 YRIFYIKTPDSTP
-254 LELNFLRAVS
+254 LELRFLEAVS
-264 KHTDVHILQD
+264 KYADVHILQD

-341 ITGDEEGLEQIQDLL
+341 ITGDEQGLEQIQDLL
-356 GSFGIAYNLQY
+356 ESFGIAYNLQY

-381 LKYCSVPSKDKLLN
+381 LKYCSVSSKDKLLN

-401 AGFSGYEIDKALSF
+401 AGFSGYEI
-415 FSKHF
+415 
-420 HEIPISKDT
+420 
-429 VDYESPIN
+429 
-437 KDSVDYEIPTN
+437 PTN
-448 GDSVGYEV
+448 EDSVGYEV

-469 NKDTMDYELPV
+469 DKDTMDYELPV

-641 EVGTNHFLEFFTL
+641 EVGTNHSLEFFTL
-654 SERQCI
+654 SEKKHI
-660 EKLKSDALIEK
+660 EELKSDLL
-671 KESEFGEEKQD
+671 
-682 IDSDSGVPMHEK
+682 M
-694 EPDKSEAKYFKSYLN
+694 DKSEAMYFRSYLN
-709 KAKKANKLVVFKNED
+709 KAKKADKLAVFQNED
-724 ADYQQNEMLEIL
+724 TGYYRKEMLEIL

-750 EEDLAFIRGNS
+750 EEDLTFIRGNS

-794 YDVFMSPTGIESLGA
+794 HDVFMSPTGIESLGA

-820 GVCEEKTDFLDP
+820 GVCEEKTDSLDP

-846 ALYIANSAKKNK
+846 ALYIANTAKRNE
-858 NGLLDFSKISEDEIK
+858 NGLLDFSNISKDDIKPIVDEVIKDEITR
-873 SVVDEAI
+873 I
-880 KAEIIKTQN
+880 QN
-889 SQDEYRCLCIAKKAY
+889 PQDEYRCLCIAKKAY
-904 PAAQDILSELK
+904 LASQDILSELK

-1024 LHFNGIILDDDEHLN
+1024 LHFNGIILDNDEHLN

-1086 RIYEYVD
+1086 QIYEYVD
-1093 ELIEGDIKPRKNRF
+1093 ELIEGNIKPRKNRF

>member
-57 SILRLAKKYMAD
+57 SILRLAKKYMDD

-97 NVISAEFNEMID
+97 NVISAEFSEMID

-157 LIKSYEN
+157 LLKAYEN
-164 IFDAKLLNDEK
+164 ILDTKLLNDEK
-175 LINGENLLHDG
+175 LIDGENLFHDR
-186 KLIDGG
+186 KLIYGG
-192 ELLNDEKLFAV
+192 ELLNDGKLFAD
-203 EELAGYGKLQVVEE
+203 EELAGGGKLQVVEE

-241 YRVFYVKTPESTP
+241 YRVFYVKTPESTS

-264 KHTDVHILQD
+264 KYVDVHILQD

-509 LAQSLNN
+509 LTQSLNN

-541 RYCAALND
+541 RHCAALND

-641 EVGTNHFLEFFTL
+641 EVGTNHSLEFFTL
-654 SERQCI
+654 SEKKHI
-660 EKLKSDALIEK
+660 EELKSDLL
-671 KESEFGEEKQD
+671 
-682 IDSDSGVPMHEK
+682 M
-694 EPDKSEAKYFKSYLN
+694 DKSEAMYFRSYLN
-709 KAKKANKLVVFKNED
+709 KAKKADKLAVFQNED
-724 ADYQQNEMLEIL
+724 TGYYRKEMLEIL

-741 ENYCYDKLT
+741 ENYCYDRLT

-794 YDVFMSPTGIESLGA
+794 HDVFMSPTGIESLGA

-820 GVCEEKTDFLDP
+820 GVCEEKTDSLDP

-846 ALYIANSAKKNK
+846 ALYIANTAKRNE
-858 NGLLDFSKISEDEIK
+858 NGLLDFSNISKDDIKPIVDEVIKDEITR
-873 SVVDEAI
+873 I
-880 KAEIIKTQN
+880 QN
-889 SQDEYRCLCIAKKAY
+889 PQDEYRCLCIAKKAY
-904 PAAQDILSELK
+904 LASQDILSELK

>member
-1 MLKIHKISDI
+1 M
-11 RSVEAYLLD
+11 R
-20 NVKPYDIIIADDY
+20 
-33 NPYEIKRSLLN
+33 
-44 KREAGVVFDVQFT
+44 
-57 SILRLAKKYMAD
+57 
-69 AGASYRYIDRTTSLF
+69 
-84 FISQLIRKNKSKL
+84 
-97 NVISAEFNEMID
+97 
-109 NKYILDEIIELRQEG
+109 
-124 INSEKLK
+124 
-131 VVLENISTSSSQ
+131 
-143 ESQILKQKLSDLQV
+143 
-157 LIKSYEN
+157 
-164 IFDAKLLNDEK
+164 
-175 LINGENLLHDG
+175 
-186 KLIDGG
+186 
-192 ELLNDEKLFAV
+192 
-203 EELAGYGKLQVVEE
+203 
-217 LLDDEELINKAIKLI
+217 
-232 ENAEENKFK
+232 
-241 YRVFYVKTPESTP
+241 
-254 LELNFLRAVS
+254 
-264 KHTDVHILQD
+264 
-274 EITEDI
+274 
-280 NLIEEPSRVL
+280 
-290 TVNSLKGRGDDK
+290 
-302 EKYLTELPG
+302 
-311 KSVKED
+311 
-317 ALIAVSYILNEIRT
+317 
-331 NTVKLSDIAI
+331 
-341 ITGDEEGLEQIQDLL
+341 L

-448 GDSVGYEV
+448 GDSVSYEV

-516 EGSLDEKLYSL
+516 EGSLYEKLYSL

-641 EVGTNHFLEFFTL
+641 EVGTNHSLEFFTL
-654 SERQCI
+654 SEKKHI
-660 EKLKSDALIEK
+660 EELKSDLL
-671 KESEFGEEKQD
+671 
-682 IDSDSGVPMHEK
+682 M
-694 EPDKSEAKYFKSYLN
+694 DKSEAMYFRSYLN
-709 KAKKANKLVVFKNED
+709 KAKKADKLAVFQNED
-724 ADYQQNEMLEIL
+724 TGYYRKEMLEIL

-794 YDVFMSPTGIESLGA
+794 HDVFMSPTGIESLGA

-820 GVCEEKTDFLDP
+820 GVCEEKTDSLDP

-846 ALYIANSAKKNK
+846 ALYIANTAKRNE
-858 NGLLDFSKISEDEIK
+858 NGLLDFSNISKDDIKPIVDEVIKDEITR
-873 SVVDEAI
+873 I
-880 KAEIIKTQN
+880 QN
-889 SQDEYRCLCIAKKAY
+889 PQDEYRCLCIAKKAY
-904 PAAQDILSELK
+904 LASQDILSELK

-972 ENKLNTNILN
+972 DNKLNTNILN

-1016 KPEANIEA
+1016 KPGANAEA
-1024 LHFNGIILDDDEHLN
+1024 LHFNGIILDNDEHLD

-1052 AVTGDNEGVKKSRYA
+1052 AVTGDNKGVKKSRYA

-1086 RIYEYVD
+1086 QIYEYVD
-1093 ELIEGDIKPRKNRF
+1093 ELIEGNIKPRKNRF

>member
-57 SILRLAKKYMAD
+57 SILRLAKKYMDD

-97 NVISAEFNEMID
+97 NVISAEFSEMID

-157 LIKSYEN
+157 LLKAYEN
-164 IFDAKLLNDEK
+164 ILDTKLLNDEK

-192 ELLNDEKLFAV
+192 ELLNDGKLFAD
-203 EELAGYGKLQVVEE
+203 EELAGGGELQVVEE

-241 YRVFYVKTPESTP
+241 YRIFYIKIPDSTP
-254 LELNFLRAVS
+254 LELRFLEAVS
-264 KHTDVHILQD
+264 KYVDVHILQD

-448 GDSVGYEV
+448 EDSVGYEV

-588 IAKPNEFFEV
+588 IAKQNEFFEV

-641 EVGTNHFLEFFTL
+641 EVGTNHSLEFFTL
-654 SERQCI
+654 SEKKHI
-660 EKLKSDALIEK
+660 EELKSDLL
-671 KESEFGEEKQD
+671 
-682 IDSDSGVPMHEK
+682 M
-694 EPDKSEAKYFKSYLN
+694 DKSEAKYFKSYLN

-741 ENYCYDKLT
+741 ENYSYDKLN
-750 EEDLAFIRGNS
+750 EEDLTFTKRNC
-761 LKSENEK
+761 LENESEK
-768 LTKKINFKLNK
+768 PIKKINFKLNN

-794 YDVFMSPTGIESLGA
+794 HDVFMSPTGIESLGA

-820 GVCEEKTDFLDP
+820 GVCEEKTDSLDP

-846 ALYIANSAKKNK
+846 ALYIANTAKRNE
-858 NGLLDFSKISEDEIK
+858 NGLLDFSNISKDDIKPIVDEVIKDEITR
-873 SVVDEAI
+873 I
-880 KAEIIKTQN
+880 QN
-889 SQDEYRCLCIAKKAY
+889 PQDEYRCLCIAKKAY
-904 PAAQDILSELK
+904 LASQDILSELK

-1016 KPEANIEA
+1016 KPGANAEA
-1024 LHFNGIILDDDEHLN
+1024 LHFNGIILDNDEHLN

-1052 AVTGDNEGVKKSRYA
+1052 AVTGDNKGVKKSRYS

-1107 KNACDYCKYMQICD
+1107 KNVCDYCKYMQICD

>member
-57 SILRLAKKYMAD
+57 SILRLAKKYMDD

-97 NVISAEFNEMID
+97 NVISAEFSEMID

-157 LIKSYEN
+157 LLKAYEN
-164 IFDAKLLNDEK
+164 ILDTKLLNDEK

-192 ELLNDEKLFAV
+192 ELLHDGKLFAD
-203 EELAGYGKLQVVEE
+203 EELAGGGELQVVEE

-241 YRVFYVKTPESTP
+241 YRIFYIKIPDSTP
-254 LELNFLRAVS
+254 LELRFLEAVS
-264 KHTDVHILQD
+264 KYADVHILQD

-437 KDSVDYEIPTN
+437 KDSV
-448 GDSVGYEV
+448 GYEV

-610 NDILLDAVT
+610 NDILLDAVK
-619 VCDMNEMLFDNKK
+619 VCDINEMLFDNKK

-641 EVGTNHFLEFFTL
+641 EVGTNHSLEFFTL
-654 SERQCI
+654 SEKKHI
-660 EKLKSDALIEK
+660 EELKSDLL
-671 KESEFGEEKQD
+671 
-682 IDSDSGVPMHEK
+682 M
-694 EPDKSEAKYFKSYLN
+694 DKSEAMYFRSYLN
-709 KAKKANKLVVFKNED
+709 KAKKADKLAVFQNED
-724 ADYQQNEMLEIL
+724 TGYYRKEMLEIL

-794 YDVFMSPTGIESLGA
+794 HDVFMSPTGIESLVA

-820 GVCEEKTDFLDP
+820 GVCEEKTDSLDP
-832 RRRGEIYHKILEEA
+832 RRRGEIYHKILEEV
-846 ALYIANSAKKNK
+846 ALYMVRTAKRNE
-858 NGLLDFSKISEDEIK
+858 NGLLDFSNISEDDIK
-873 SVVDEAI
+873 PIVDEVI
-880 KAEIIKTQN
+880 KDEITRIQN
-889 SQDEYRCLCIAKKAY
+889 PQDEYRCLCIVKKAY
-904 PAAQDILSELK
+904 HASQDILSELK

-972 ENKLNTNILN
+972 DNQLNTNILN

-993 MAVLNNEN
+993 MAVLNDEN

-1016 KPEANIEA
+1016 KPGANAEA
-1024 LHFNGIILDDDEHLN
+1024 LHFNGIILDNDEHLN

-1086 RIYEYVD
+1086 QIYEYVD
-1093 ELIEGDIKPRKNRF
+1093 ELIEGNIKPRKNRF

>member
-57 SILRLAKKYMAD
+57 SILRLAKKYMDD

-84 FISQLIRKNKSKL
+84 FISQLLRKNKSKL
-97 NVISAEFNEMID
+97 NVISAEFSEMID
-109 NKYILDEIIELRQEG
+109 NKYILDEIIELRQVG

-157 LIKSYEN
+157 LLKAYEN
-164 IFDAKLLNDEK
+164 ILDTKLLNDEK
-175 LINGENLLHDG
+175 LIDGENLFHDR
-186 KLIDGG
+186 KLIYGG
-192 ELLNDEKLFAV
+192 ELLNDGKLFAD
-203 EELAGYGKLQVVEE
+203 EELAGGGKLTVVEE
-217 LLDDEELINKAIKLI
+217 LLDDEELINKAIRLI
-232 ENAEENKFK
+232 ENAEEIKFK
-241 YRVFYVKTPESTP
+241 YRIFYIKTSDSIP
-254 LELNFLRAVS
+254 LELKFLKVVS
-264 KHTDVHILQD
+264 KHADVHILQD
-274 EITEDI
+274 EIIEDI
-280 NLIEEPSRVL
+280 SSIKEPSRVL
-290 TVNSLKGRGDDK
+290 TANSLKGRGNDK
-302 EKYLTELPG
+302 EKYLIELFG

-456 HTSENNVDCEFPI
+456 HTSENNFDCEFPI

-641 EVGTNHFLEFFTL
+641 EVGTNHSLEFFTL
-654 SERQCI
+654 SEKKHI
-660 EKLKSDALIEK
+660 EELKSDLL
-671 KESEFGEEKQD
+671 
-682 IDSDSGVPMHEK
+682 M
-694 EPDKSEAKYFKSYLN
+694 DKSEAMYFRSYLN
-709 KAKKANKLVVFKNED
+709 KAKKADKLAVFQNED
-724 ADYQQNEMLEIL
+724 TGYYRKEMLEIL

-794 YDVFMSPTGIESLGA
+794 HDVFMSPTGIESLGA

-820 GVCEEKTDFLDP
+820 GVCEEKTDSLDP

-846 ALYIANSAKKNK
+846 ALYIANTAKRNE
-858 NGLLDFSKISEDEIK
+858 NGLLDFSNISKDDIKPIVDEVIKDEITR
-873 SVVDEAI
+873 I
-880 KAEIIKTQN
+880 QN
-889 SQDEYRCLCIAKKAY
+889 PQDEYRCLCIVKKAY
-904 PAAQDILSELK
+904 HASQDILSELK

-972 ENKLNTNILN
+972 DNQLNTNILN

-993 MAVLNNEN
+993 MAVLNDEN

-1016 KPEANIEA
+1016 KPGANAEA
-1024 LHFNGIILDDDEHLN
+1024 LHFNGIILDNDEHLN

-1086 RIYEYVD
+1086 QIYEYVD
-1093 ELIEGDIKPRKNRF
+1093 ELIEGNIKPRKNRF

>member
-44 KREAGVVFDVQFT
+44 KSEAGVVFDVQFT
-57 SILRLAKKYMAD
+57 SILRLAKKYMDD
-69 AGASYRYIDRTTSLF
+69 AGTSYRYIDRTTSLF

-97 NVISAEFNEMID
+97 NVISAEFSEMID

-157 LIKSYEN
+157 LIKAYEN

-290 TVNSLKGRGDDK
+290 SANSLKGRGDDK

-331 NTVKLSDIAI
+331 NAVKLRDIAI

-401 AGFSGYEIDKALSF
+401 AGFSGYEI
-415 FSKHF
+415 
-420 HEIPISKDT
+420 
-429 VDYESPIN
+429 
-437 KDSVDYEIPTN
+437 PTN

-469 NKDTMDYELPV
+469 DKDTMEYELPV

-641 EVGTNHFLEFFTL
+641 EVGTNHSLEFFTL
-654 SERQCI
+654 SEKKHI
-660 EKLKSDALIEK
+660 EELKSDLL
-671 KESEFGEEKQD
+671 
-682 IDSDSGVPMHEK
+682 M
-694 EPDKSEAKYFKSYLN
+694 DKSEAMYFRSYLN
-709 KAKKANKLVVFKNED
+709 KAKKADKLAVFQNED
-724 ADYQQNEMLEIL
+724 TGYYRKEMLEIL

-794 YDVFMSPTGIESLGA
+794 HDVFMSPTGIESLGA

-820 GVCEEKTDFLDP
+820 GVCEEKTDSLDP

-846 ALYIANSAKKNK
+846 ALYIANTAKRNE
-858 NGLLDFSKISEDEIK
+858 NGLLDFSNISKDDIKPIVDEVIKDEITR
-873 SVVDEAI
+873 I
-880 KAEIIKTQN
+880 QN
-889 SQDEYRCLCIAKKAY
+889 PQDEYRCLCIAKKAY
-904 PAAQDILSELK
+904 LASQDILSELK

-1016 KPEANIEA
+1016 KPGANAEA
-1024 LHFNGIILDDDEHLN
+1024 LHFNGIMLDDDEHLN

-1086 RIYEYVD
+1086 QIYEYVD
-1093 ELIEGDIKPRKNRF
+1093 ELIEGNIKPRKNRF

>member
-20 NVKPYDIIIADDY
+20 NVKPYDVIIADDY

-57 SILRLAKKYMAD
+57 SILRLAKKYMDD

-157 LIKSYEN
+157 LLKAYEN
-164 IFDAKLLNDEK
+164 ILDTKLLNDEK
-175 LINGENLLHDG
+175 LIDGENLFHDR
-186 KLIDGG
+186 KLIYGG
-192 ELLNDEKLFAV
+192 ELLNDGKLFAV

-241 YRVFYVKTPESTP
+241 YRIFYIKTPDSTP
-254 LELNFLRAVS
+254 LELRFLEAVS
-264 KHTDVHILQD
+264 KYVDVHILQD

-429 VDYESPIN
+429 VDYE
-437 KDSVDYEIPTN
+437 IPTN
-448 GDSVGYEV
+448 EDSVGYEV

-469 NKDTMDYELPV
+469 DKDTMEYGLPV

-598 AHLFLNTIFYSK
+598 AHLFLNTVFYSK

-641 EVGTNHFLEFFTL
+641 EVGTNHSLEFFTL
-654 SERQCI
+654 SEKKHI
-660 EKLKSDALIEK
+660 EELKSDLL
-671 KESEFGEEKQD
+671 
-682 IDSDSGVPMHEK
+682 M
-694 EPDKSEAKYFKSYLN
+694 DKSEAMYFRSYLN
-709 KAKKANKLVVFKNED
+709 KAKKADKLAVFQNED
-724 ADYQQNEMLEIL
+724 TGYYRKEMIEIL

-768 LTKKINFKLNK
+768 LTKKINFKLNN

-794 YDVFMSPTGIESLGA
+794 HDVFMSPTGIESLGA

-820 GVCEEKTDFLDP
+820 GVCEEKTDSLDP

-846 ALYIANSAKKNK
+846 ALYIANTAKRNE
-858 NGLLDFSKISEDEIK
+858 NGLLDFSNISKDDIKPIVDEVIKDEITR
-873 SVVDEAI
+873 I
-880 KAEIIKTQN
+880 QN
-889 SQDEYRCLCIAKKAY
+889 PQDEYRCLCIAKKAY
-904 PAAQDILSELK
+904 HASQDILSELK

-1016 KPEANIEA
+1016 KPGANAEA
-1024 LHFNGIILDDDEHLN
+1024 LHFNGIILDNDEHLN

-1086 RIYEYVD
+1086 QIYEYVD
-1093 ELIEGDIKPRKNRF
+1093 ELIEGNIKPRKNRF

>member
-20 NVKPYDIIIADDY
+20 NVKPCDVIIADDY

-44 KREAGVVFDVQFT
+44 KSEAGVIFDVQFT
-57 SILRLAKKYMAD
+57 SILRFAKKYMDD

-157 LIKSYEN
+157 LLKAYEN
-164 IFDAKLLNDEK
+164 ILDTKLLNDEK

-192 ELLNDEKLFAV
+192 ELLNDEKLFGG
-203 EELAGYGKLQVVEE
+203 EELVGGGKLPIVEE

-241 YRVFYVKTPESTP
+241 YRIFYIKIPDSTP
-254 LELNFLRAVS
+254 HELRFLEAVS
-264 KHTDVHILQD
+264 KYVDVHILQD

-290 TVNSLKGRGDDK
+290 TVKSLKGRGDDK

-331 NTVKLSDIAI
+331 NAVKLSDIAI

-420 HEIPISKDT
+420 HEIPISKDI

-448 GDSVGYEV
+448 EDSVGYEV

-469 NKDTMDYELPV
+469 DKDTMEYELPV

-610 NDILLDAVT
+610 NGILLDAVT

-641 EVGTNHFLEFFTL
+641 EVGTNHSLEFFTL
-654 SERQCI
+654 SEKKHI
-660 EKLKSDALIEK
+660 EELKSDLL
-671 KESEFGEEKQD
+671 
-682 IDSDSGVPMHEK
+682 M
-694 EPDKSEAKYFKSYLN
+694 DKSEAMYFRSYLN
-709 KAKKANKLVVFKNED
+709 KAKKADKLAVFQNED
-724 ADYQQNEMLEIL
+724 TGYYRKEMLEIL

-794 YDVFMSPTGIESLGA
+794 HDVFMSPTGIESLGA

-820 GVCEEKTDFLDP
+820 GVCEEKTDSLDP

-846 ALYIANSAKKNK
+846 ALYIANTAKRNE
-858 NGLLDFSKISEDEIK
+858 NGLLDFSNISKDDIKPIVDEVIKDEITR
-873 SVVDEAI
+873 I
-880 KAEIIKTQN
+880 QN
-889 SQDEYRCLCIAKKAY
+889 PQDEYRCLCIAKKAY
-904 PAAQDILSELK
+904 LASQDILSELK

-1086 RIYEYVD
+1086 QIYEYVD
-1093 ELIEGDIKPRKNRF
+1093 ELIEGNIKPRKNRF

>member
-1 MLKIHKISDI
+1 MLKIHKASDI
-11 RSVEAYLLD
+11 RSTEEYLLD
-20 NVKPYDIIIADDY
+20 NVKPYDVIIADDY

-57 SILRLAKKYMAD
+57 SILRLAKKYMDD

-157 LIKSYEN
+157 LIKAYEN

-186 KLIDGG
+186 KLIDGE
-192 ELLNDEKLFAV
+192 ELLNDEKLFAG

-217 LLDDEELINKAIKLI
+217 LLDDEELINKVIKLI
-232 ENAEENKFK
+232 ENAEENKFE
-241 YRVFYVKTPESTP
+241 YRIFYIKIPDSTP
-254 LELNFLRAVS
+254 HELRFLEAVS
-264 KHTDVHILQD
+264 KYADVHILQD

-290 TVNSLKGRGDDK
+290 SANSLKGRGDDK

-331 NTVKLSDIAI
+331 NAVKLSDIAI

-437 KDSVDYEIPTN
+437 KDSVNYEIPTN

-456 HTSENNVDCEFPI
+456 HKSENNVDCEFPI
-469 NKDTMDYELPV
+469 NKDTMEYELPV

-641 EVGTNHFLEFFTL
+641 EVGTNHSLEFFTL
-654 SERQCI
+654 SEKKHI
-660 EKLKSDALIEK
+660 EELKSDLL
-671 KESEFGEEKQD
+671 
-682 IDSDSGVPMHEK
+682 M
-694 EPDKSEAKYFKSYLN
+694 DKSEAMYFRSYLN
-709 KAKKANKLVVFKNED
+709 KAKKADKLAVFQNED
-724 ADYQQNEMLEIL
+724 TGYYRKEMLEIL

-750 EEDLAFIRGNS
+750 EEDLTFIKGNS

-794 YDVFMSPTGIESLGA
+794 HDVFMSPTGIESLGA

-832 RRRGEIYHKILEEA
+832 RRRGEIYHKILEEV
-846 ALYIANSAKKNK
+846 ALYIANSAKKNE

-972 ENKLNTNILN
+972 DNQLNTNILN

-993 MAVLNNEN
+993 MAVLNDEN

-1016 KPEANIEA
+1016 KPGANTEA
-1024 LHFNGIILDDDEHLN
+1024 LHFNGIILDNDEHLN

-1086 RIYEYVD
+1086 QIYEYVD
-1093 ELIEGDIKPRKNRF
+1093 ELIEGNIKPRKNRF

>member
-57 SILRLAKKYMAD
+57 SILRLAKKYMDD

-97 NVISAEFNEMID
+97 NVISAEFSEMID

-157 LIKSYEN
+157 LLKAYEN
-164 IFDAKLLNDEK
+164 ILDTKLLNDEK

-192 ELLNDEKLFAV
+192 ELLNDGKLFAD
-203 EELAGYGKLQVVEE
+203 EELAGGGELQVVEE

-241 YRVFYVKTPESTP
+241 YRIFYIKIPDSTP
-254 LELNFLRAVS
+254 LELRFLEVVS
-264 KHTDVHILQD
+264 KYVDVHILQD

-317 ALIAVSYILNEIRT
+317 ALIAVAYILNEIRT

-415 FSKHF
+415 FSKNF
-420 HEIPISKDT
+420 HEIHISKDT
-429 VDYESPIN
+429 VDYECSIN
-437 KDSVDYEIPTN
+437 KDT
-448 GDSVGYEV
+448 VGYEV
-456 HTSENNVDCEFPI
+456 HTSENNVDYEFSI
-469 NKDTMDYELPV
+469 NKDTVDCELPV
-480 SEAVN
+480 GEEAV
-485 DGDIDLCKAGHFKKE
+485 DGDIDLCEAGYFKKE
-500 VEFLKTISH
+500 FEFLKTISH
-509 LAQSLNN
+509 LEQSLNST
-516 EGSLDEKLYSL
+516 GTLDEKLYSL
-527 ENFFRETNLYECIE
+527 ENFFKETNLCECIG

-549 ALQNNVDLETKIK
+549 ALQNNMDLEKRIK
-562 SFLNEFFETLRDLE
+562 SSVNEFFETLRDLE
-576 KRFCIS
+576 KCFCITS
-582 STEGFS
+582 AEGFS
-588 IAKPNEFFEV
+588 IAKPNEFFE
-598 AHLFLNTIFYSK
+598 ATHLFLNAIFYSK
-610 NDILLDAVT
+610 NDILLDAIT
-619 VCDMNEMLFDNKK
+619 VCDMNEMLFENKK
-632 IVIVLETSK
+632 LVVVLENSK
-641 EVGTNHFLEFFTL
+641 EAGTNHSLEFFTI
-654 SERQCI
+654 SEKKHI
-660 EKLKSDALIEK
+660 EELKSDLL
-671 KESEFGEEKQD
+671 
-682 IDSDSGVPMHEK
+682 M
-694 EPDKSEAKYFKSYLN
+694 DKSEAMYFRSYLN
-709 KAKKANKLVVFKNED
+709 KAKKADKLAVFQNED
-724 ADYQQNEMLEIL
+724 IGYYRKEMFEIL
-736 RTVYR
+736 KTVYK
-741 ENYCYDKLT
+741 ENYFYYKLT
-750 EEDLAFIRGNS
+750 EEDLTFIKGNS
-761 LKSENEK
+761 SKNEK
-768 LTKKINFKLNK
+768 SIKKINFKLSK
-779 NTVQRLYDISFKNNK
+779 NAVQSLYDISFKNNK
-794 YDVFMSPTGIESLGA
+794 YDVFMSPTGVESLGA
-809 CPFRYFLDRGV
+809 CPFRYFLDRGI

-832 RRRGEIYHKILEEA
+832 RRRGEIYHKILEEVA
-846 ALYIANSAKKNK
+846 SYIVSTAKRNE
-858 NGLLDFSKISEDEIK
+858 NGLLDFSNISEDDIK
-873 SVVDEAI
+873 PIVDEVI
-880 KAEIIKTQN
+880 KDEITSTQN
-889 SQDEYRCLCIAKKAY
+889 PQDEYRCLCIAKKAY
-904 PAAQDILSELK
+904 PASEDILSELK

-972 ENKLNTNILN
+972 DSKLNTNILN

-1001 LEFGS
+1001 FEFGS
-1006 LFYKKITKDV
+1006 LFYKKITKEV
-1016 KPEANIEA
+1016 KPGENAKA
-1024 LHFNGIILDDDEHLN
+1024 LHFNGIMLDDDEHLN
-1039 EEFRNAADPSEFF
+1039 EEFKNAADPSEFF

-1067 KGKFVDE
+1067 KGKFVDK
-1074 DYILE
+1074 DYIFD
-1079 KLKMLEE
+1079 KLRLLEE
-1086 RIYEYVD
+1086 QIYEYVD
-1093 ELIEGDIKPRKNRF
+1093 ELIEGNIMPRENRF

>member
-57 SILRLAKKYMAD
+57 SILRLAKKYMDD

-157 LIKSYEN
+157 LLKAYEN
-164 IFDAKLLNDEK
+164 ILDAKLLNDEK
-175 LINGENLLHDG
+175 LIDGENLLHDG
-186 KLIDGG
+186 KLIYGG
-192 ELLNDEKLFAV
+192 ELLNDGKLFAV

-290 TVNSLKGRGDDK
+290 TVNSFKGRGDDK

-331 NTVKLSDIAI
+331 NAVKLSDIAI

-415 FSKHF
+415 FSKHI

-429 VDYESPIN
+429 VDYESPIIN
-437 KDSVDYEIPTN
+437 KDIVDYEIPTN
-448 GDSVGYEV
+448 EDSVGYEV

-469 NKDTMDYELPV
+469 NKDTMEYELPV

-485 DGDIDLCKAGHFKKE
+485 DGDIDLCKAGYFKKE

-619 VCDMNEMLFDNKK
+619 VCDMNEMLFENKK

-641 EVGTNHFLEFFTL
+641 EVGTNHSLEFFTL
-654 SERQCI
+654 SEKKHI
-660 EKLKSDALIEK
+660 EELKSDLL
-671 KESEFGEEKQD
+671 
-682 IDSDSGVPMHEK
+682 M
-694 EPDKSEAKYFKSYLN
+694 DKSEAMYFRSYLN
-709 KAKKANKLVVFKNED
+709 KAKKADKLAVFQNED
-724 ADYQQNEMLEIL
+724 TGYYRKEMLEIL

-768 LTKKINFKLNK
+768 LTKKINFKLNN

-794 YDVFMSPTGIESLGA
+794 YDVFMSPTGVESLGA

-820 GVCEEKTDFLDP
+820 GVCEEKTDSLDP

-846 ALYIANSAKKNK
+846 ALYIANTAKRNE
-858 NGLLDFSKISEDEIK
+858 NGLLDFSNISKDDIK
-873 SVVDEAI
+873 PIVDEVI
-880 KAEIIKTQN
+880 KDGITRIQN
-889 SQDEYRCLCIAKKAY
+889 PQDEYRCLCIAKKAY

-1016 KPEANIEA
+1016 KPGANAEA
-1024 LHFNGIILDDDEHLN
+1024 LHFNGIILDNDEHLN

-1086 RIYEYVD
+1086 QIYEYVD
-1093 ELIEGDIKPRKNRF
+1093 ELIEGNIKPRKNRF

>member
-1 MLKIHKISDI
+1 M
-11 RSVEAYLLD
+11 
-20 NVKPYDIIIADDY
+20 
-33 NPYEIKRSLLN
+33 
-44 KREAGVVFDVQFT
+44 
-57 SILRLAKKYMAD
+57 
-69 AGASYRYIDRTTSLF
+69 
-84 FISQLIRKNKSKL
+84 
-97 NVISAEFNEMID
+97 
-109 NKYILDEIIELRQEG
+109 
-124 INSEKLK
+124 
-131 VVLENISTSSSQ
+131 
-143 ESQILKQKLSDLQV
+143 
-157 LIKSYEN
+157 
-164 IFDAKLLNDEK
+164 
-175 LINGENLLHDG
+175 
-186 KLIDGG
+186 
-192 ELLNDEKLFAV
+192 
-203 EELAGYGKLQVVEE
+203 
-217 LLDDEELINKAIKLI
+217 
-232 ENAEENKFK
+232 
-241 YRVFYVKTPESTP
+241 FYVKTPESTP

-290 TVNSLKGRGDDK
+290 IVNSLKGRGDDK

-401 AGFSGYEIDKALSF
+401 AGFSRYEIDKALSF

-437 KDSVDYEIPTN
+437 NYEIPTN
-448 GDSVGYEV
+448 EDSVGYEV

-469 NKDTMDYELPV
+469 DKDTMEYELPV

-610 NDILLDAVT
+610 NDILLDVVT

-641 EVGTNHFLEFFTL
+641 EVGTNHSLEFFTL
-654 SERQCI
+654 SEKKHI
-660 EKLKSDALIEK
+660 EELKSDLL
-671 KESEFGEEKQD
+671 
-682 IDSDSGVPMHEK
+682 M
-694 EPDKSEAKYFKSYLN
+694 DKSEAMYFRSYLN
-709 KAKKANKLVVFKNED
+709 KAKKADKLAVFQNED
-724 ADYQQNEMLEIL
+724 TGYYRKEMLEIL

-794 YDVFMSPTGIESLGA
+794 HDVFMSPTGIESLGA

-820 GVCEEKTDFLDP
+820 GVCEEKTDSLDP

-846 ALYIANSAKKNK
+846 ALYIANTAKRNE
-858 NGLLDFSKISEDEIK
+858 NGLLDFSNISKDDIKPIVDEVIKDEITR
-873 SVVDEAI
+873 I
-880 KAEIIKTQN
+880 QN
-889 SQDEYRCLCIAKKAY
+889 PQDEYRCLCIVKKAY
-904 PAAQDILSELK
+904 LASQDILSELK

-982 DDWKP
+982 DGWKP

-1016 KPEANIEA
+1016 KPGANAEA
-1024 LHFNGIILDDDEHLN
+1024 LHFNGIILDNDEHLN

-1093 ELIEGDIKPRKNRF
+1093 ELIEGNIKPRKNRF

>member
-33 NPYEIKRSLLN
+33 NPYEIKRSFLN

-57 SILRLAKKYMAD
+57 SILRLAKKYMD
-69 AGASYRYIDRTTSLF
+69 VAGASYRYIDRTTSLF

-157 LIKSYEN
+157 LLKAYEN
-164 IFDAKLLNDEK
+164 ILDAKLLNDE
-175 LINGENLLHDG
+175 

-241 YRVFYVKTPESTP
+241 YRIFYIKTPDSTP
-254 LELNFLRAVS
+254 LELRFLEAVS
-264 KHTDVHILQD
+264 KYVDVHILQD

-437 KDSVDYEIPTN
+437 KDSVDYESPINKDSVDYEIPTN

-485 DGDIDLCKAGHFKKE
+485 DGDIDLCKVGHFKKE

-641 EVGTNHFLEFFTL
+641 EVGTNHSLEFFTL
-654 SERQCI
+654 SEKKHI
-660 EKLKSDALIEK
+660 EELKSDLL
-671 KESEFGEEKQD
+671 
-682 IDSDSGVPMHEK
+682 M
-694 EPDKSEAKYFKSYLN
+694 DKSEAMYFRSYLN
-709 KAKKANKLVVFKNED
+709 KAKKADKLAVFQNED
-724 ADYQQNEMLEIL
+724 TGYYRKEMLEIL

-794 YDVFMSPTGIESLGA
+794 HDVFMSPTGIESLGA

-820 GVCEEKTDFLDP
+820 GVCEEKTDSLDP

-846 ALYIANSAKKNK
+846 ALYIANTAKRNE
-858 NGLLDFSKISEDEIK
+858 NGLLDFSNISEDEIK

-915 AGDIV
+915 AGEIR

-929 DGQRISSIKLRGRE
+929 DGHRISSIKLRGRE
-943 NLNVNISGKI
+943 DFNVNISGKI

-959 ASRKTRIIDYKTF
+959 ESGKTRIIDYKTF
-972 ENKLNTNILN
+972 DNKLNTKILN

-1086 RIYEYVD
+1086 QIYEYVD
-1093 ELIEGDIKPRKNRF
+1093 ELIEGNIKPRKNRF

>member
-57 SILRLAKKYMAD
+57 SILRLAKKYMDD

-157 LIKSYEN
+157 LLKAYEN
-164 IFDAKLLNDEK
+164 ILDAKLLNDEK

-415 FSKHF
+415 FSKHI

-448 GDSVGYEV
+448 EDSVGYEV

-469 NKDTMDYELPV
+469 NKDTMEYELPG
-480 SEAVN
+480 SEAVI
-485 DGDIDLCKAGHFKKE
+485 DGGIDLCKAGHFKKE

-598 AHLFLNTIFYSK
+598 AHLLLNTIFYSK

-641 EVGTNHFLEFFTL
+641 EVGTNHSLEFFTL
-654 SERQCI
+654 SDKKHI
-660 EKLKSDALIEK
+660 EELKSDLL
-671 KESEFGEEKQD
+671 
-682 IDSDSGVPMHEK
+682 M
-694 EPDKSEAKYFKSYLN
+694 DKSEAMYFRSYLN
-709 KAKKANKLVVFKNED
+709 KAKKADKLAVFQNED
-724 ADYQQNEMLEIL
+724 TGYYRKEMLEIL

-750 EEDLAFIRGNS
+750 EEDLTFIRGNS

-794 YDVFMSPTGIESLGA
+794 HDVFMSPTGIESLGA

-820 GVCEEKTDFLDP
+820 GVCEEKTDSLDP

-846 ALYIANSAKKNK
+846 ALYIANTAKRNE
-858 NGLLDFSKISEDEIK
+858 NGLLDFSNISKDDIKPIVDEVIKDEITR
-873 SVVDEAI
+873 I
-880 KAEIIKTQN
+880 QN
-889 SQDEYRCLCIAKKAY
+889 PQDEYRCLCIAKKAY
-904 PAAQDILSELK
+904 LASQDILSELK

>member
-57 SILRLAKKYMAD
+57 SILRLAKKYMD
-69 AGASYRYIDRTTSLF
+69 GAGASYRYIDRTTSLF

-157 LIKSYEN
+157 LLKAYEN
-164 IFDAKLLNDEK
+164 ILDTKLLNDEK
-175 LINGENLLHDG
+175 LIDGENLFHDR
-186 KLIDGG
+186 KLIYGG
-192 ELLNDEKLFAV
+192 ELLNDGKLFAV

-241 YRVFYVKTPESTP
+241 YRIFYIKTPDSTP
-254 LELNFLRAVS
+254 LELRFLEAVS
-264 KHTDVHILQD
+264 KYVDVHILQD

-331 NTVKLSDIAI
+331 NIVKLSDIAI

-401 AGFSGYEIDKALSF
+401 AGFSGYEIDEALSF
-415 FSKHF
+415 FSKHI

-437 KDSVDYEIPTN
+437 KDIVDYEIPTN
-448 GDSVGYEV
+448 EDSEGYEV

-469 NKDTMDYELPV
+469 DKDTMEYELPV

-562 SFLNEFFETLRDLE
+562 SFLNPFFETLRDLE

-641 EVGTNHFLEFFTL
+641 EVGTNHSLEFFTL
-654 SERQCI
+654 SEKKHI
-660 EKLKSDALIEK
+660 EELKSDLL
-671 KESEFGEEKQD
+671 
-682 IDSDSGVPMHEK
+682 M
-694 EPDKSEAKYFKSYLN
+694 DKSEAMYFRSYLN
-709 KAKKANKLVVFKNED
+709 KAKKADKLAVFQNED
-724 ADYQQNEMLEIL
+724 TGYYRKEMLEIL

-794 YDVFMSPTGIESLGA
+794 HDVFMSPTGIESLGA

-820 GVCEEKTDFLDP
+820 GVCEEKTDSLDP

-846 ALYIANSAKKNK
+846 ALYIANTAKRNE
-858 NGLLDFSKISEDEIK
+858 NGLLDFSNISKDDIKPLVAEVIKDEITR
-873 SVVDEAI
+873 I
-880 KAEIIKTQN
+880 QN
-889 SQDEYRCLCIAKKAY
+889 PQDEYRCLCIAKKAY
-904 PAAQDILSELK
+904 HASQDILSELK

-972 ENKLNTNILN
+972 DNKLNTKILN

-993 MAVLNNEN
+993 MAVINNEN

-1016 KPEANIEA
+1016 KQGVDAQA
-1024 LHFNGIILDDDEHLN
+1024 LHFNGIILDNDEHLN

-1086 RIYEYVD
+1086 QIYEYVD
-1093 ELIEGDIKPRKNRF
+1093 ELIEGNIKPRKNRF

>member
-1 MLKIHKISDI
+1 MLKIHKASDI
-11 RSVEAYLLD
+11 RSTEEYLLD
-20 NVKPYDIIIADDY
+20 NVKPYDVIIADDY

-44 KREAGVVFDVQFT
+44 KSEAGVVFDVQFT
-57 SILRLAKKYMAD
+57 SILRLAKKYMDD

-143 ESQILKQKLSDLQV
+143 ESQTLKQKLSDLQV
-157 LIKSYEN
+157 LLKAYEN
-164 IFDAKLLNDEK
+164 ILDAKLLNDEK
-175 LINGENLLHDG
+175 LIDGENLFHDR
-186 KLIDGG
+186 KLIYGG

-217 LLDDEELINKAIKLI
+217 FLDDEELINKAIKLI

-331 NTVKLSDIAI
+331 NAVKLSDIAI

-456 HTSENNVDCEFPI
+456 HKSENNVDCEFPI
-469 NKDTMDYELPV
+469 DKDTMEYELPV

-641 EVGTNHFLEFFTL
+641 EVGTNHSSEFFTL
-654 SERQCI
+654 SEKKHI
-660 EKLKSDALIEK
+660 EELKSDLL
-671 KESEFGEEKQD
+671 
-682 IDSDSGVPMHEK
+682 M
-694 EPDKSEAKYFKSYLN
+694 DKSEAKYFKSYLN

-794 YDVFMSPTGIESLGA
+794 YDVFISPTGIESLGA

-972 ENKLNTNILN
+972 DNKLNTNILN

-1016 KPEANIEA
+1016 KPGANAEA
-1024 LHFNGIILDDDEHLN
+1024 LHFNGIILDNDEHLN

-1086 RIYEYVD
+1086 QIYEYVD
-1093 ELIEGDIKPRKNRF
+1093 ELIEGNIKPRKNRF

>member
-57 SILRLAKKYMAD
+57 SILRLAKKYMDD

-97 NVISAEFNEMID
+97 NVISAEFSEMID

-157 LIKSYEN
+157 LLKAYEN
-164 IFDAKLLNDEK
+164 ILDTKLLNDEK

-192 ELLNDEKLFAV
+192 ELLNDGKLFAD
-203 EELAGYGKLQVVEE
+203 EELAGGGELQVVEE

-241 YRVFYVKTPESTP
+241 YRIFYIKIPDSTP
-254 LELNFLRAVS
+254 LELRFLEAVS
-264 KHTDVHILQD
+264 KYADVHILQD

-280 NLIEEPSRVL
+280 NLIKEPSRVL
-290 TVNSLKGRGDDK
+290 SVNSLKGRGDDK

-448 GDSVGYEV
+448 GDSVSYEV

-516 EGSLDEKLYSL
+516 EGSLYEKLYSL

-549 ALQNNVDLETKIK
+549 ALQNNVDLETEIK

-641 EVGTNHFLEFFTL
+641 EVGTNHSLEFFTL
-654 SERQCI
+654 SEKKHI
-660 EKLKSDALIEK
+660 EELKSDLL
-671 KESEFGEEKQD
+671 
-682 IDSDSGVPMHEK
+682 M
-694 EPDKSEAKYFKSYLN
+694 DKSEAMYFRSYLN
-709 KAKKANKLVVFKNED
+709 KAKKADKLAVFQNED
-724 ADYQQNEMLEIL
+724 TGYYRKEMLEIL

-794 YDVFMSPTGIESLGA
+794 HDVFMSPTGIESLGA

-820 GVCEEKTDFLDP
+820 GVCEEKTDSLDP

-846 ALYIANSAKKNK
+846 ALYIANTAKRNE
-858 NGLLDFSKISEDEIK
+858 NGLLDFSNISKDDIKPIVDEVIKDEITR
-873 SVVDEAI
+873 I
-880 KAEIIKTQN
+880 QN
-889 SQDEYRCLCIAKKAY
+889 PQDEYRCLCIVKKAY
-904 PAAQDILSELK
+904 HASQDILSELK

-972 ENKLNTNILN
+972 DNKLNTNILN

-1001 LEFGS
+1001 FEFGS
-1006 LFYKKITKDV
+1006 LFYEKITKEV
-1016 KPEANIEA
+1016 KPGENAKA
-1024 LHFNGIILDDDEHLN
+1024 LHFNGIMLDDDEHLN
-1039 EEFRNAADPSEFF
+1039 EEFKNAADPSEFF
-1052 AVTGDNEGVKKSRYA
+1052 AVTGDNKGVKKSRYA

-1086 RIYEYVD
+1086 QIYEYVD
-1093 ELIEGDIKPRKNRF
+1093 ELIEGNIKPRKNRF

>member
-57 SILRLAKKYMAD
+57 SILRLAKKYMDD

-97 NVISAEFNEMID
+97 NVISAEFSEMID

-157 LIKSYEN
+157 LLKAYEN
-164 IFDAKLLNDEK
+164 ILDTKLLNDEK

-192 ELLNDEKLFAV
+192 ELLNDGKLFAD
-203 EELAGYGKLQVVEE
+203 EELAGGGELQVVEE

-232 ENAEENKFK
+232 ENAEENKFE
-241 YRVFYVKTPESTP
+241 YRIFYIKTPDSTP
-254 LELNFLRAVS
+254 HELRFLEAVS
-264 KHTDVHILQD
+264 KYADVHILQD

-331 NTVKLSDIAI
+331 NAVKLSDIAI

-437 KDSVDYEIPTN
+437 KDIVDYEIPTN
-448 GDSVGYEV
+448 EDSVGYEV

-469 NKDTMDYELPV
+469 NKDTMEYELPV

-485 DGDIDLCKAGHFKKE
+485 DGDIDLCKAGYFKKE

-641 EVGTNHFLEFFTL
+641 EVGTNHSLEFFTL
-654 SERQCI
+654 SEKKHI
-660 EKLKSDALIEK
+660 EELKSDLL
-671 KESEFGEEKQD
+671 
-682 IDSDSGVPMHEK
+682 M
-694 EPDKSEAKYFKSYLN
+694 DKSEAMYFRSYLN
-709 KAKKANKLVVFKNED
+709 KAKKADKLAVFQNED
-724 ADYQQNEMLEIL
+724 TGYYRKEMLEIL

-794 YDVFMSPTGIESLGA
+794 HDVFMSPTGIESLGA

-820 GVCEEKTDFLDP
+820 GVCEEKTDSLDP

-846 ALYIANSAKKNK
+846 ALYIANTAKRNE
-858 NGLLDFSKISEDEIK
+858 NGLLDFSNISKDDIKPIVDEVIKDEITR
-873 SVVDEAI
+873 I
-880 KAEIIKTQN
+880 QN
-889 SQDEYRCLCIAKKAY
+889 PQDEYRCLCIAKKAY
-904 PAAQDILSELK
+904 LASQDILSELK

-972 ENKLNTNILN
+972 DNKLNTNILN

-1052 AVTGDNEGVKKSRYA
+1052 AVTGDNRGVKKSRYA

-1086 RIYEYVD
+1086 QIYEYVD
-1093 ELIEGDIKPRKNRF
+1093 ELIEGNIKPRKNRF

>member
-57 SILRLAKKYMAD
+57 SILRLAKKYMDD

-143 ESQILKQKLSDLQV
+143 ESQISKQKLSDLQV
-157 LIKSYEN
+157 LLKAYEN

-175 LINGENLLHDG
+175 LINGENLFHDR
-186 KLIDGG
+186 KLIYGG

-217 LLDDEELINKAIKLI
+217 FLDDEELINKAIKLI

-241 YRVFYVKTPESTP
+241 YRVFYVKTPESTS

-331 NTVKLSDIAI
+331 NAVKLSDIAI
-341 ITGDEEGLEQIQDLL
+341 ITGDEEALEQIQDLL

-437 KDSVDYEIPTN
+437 KDSVNYEIPTN

-456 HTSENNVDCEFPI
+456 HKSENNVDCEFPI
-469 NKDTMDYELPV
+469 NKDTMEYELPV

-500 VEFLKTISH
+500 VEFFKTISH

-619 VCDMNEMLFDNKK
+619 VCDINEMLFDNKK

-641 EVGTNHFLEFFTL
+641 EVGTNHSLEFFTL
-654 SERQCI
+654 SEKKHI
-660 EKLKSDALIEK
+660 EELKSDLL
-671 KESEFGEEKQD
+671 
-682 IDSDSGVPMHEK
+682 M
-694 EPDKSEAKYFKSYLN
+694 DKSEAMYFRSYLN
-709 KAKKANKLVVFKNED
+709 KAKKADKLAVFQNED
-724 ADYQQNEMLEIL
+724 TGYYRKEMLEIL

-794 YDVFMSPTGIESLGA
+794 HDVFMSPTGIESLGA
-809 CPFRYFLDRGV
+809 CPFRYFLDRVV
-820 GVCEEKTDFLDP
+820 GVCEEKTDSLDP

-846 ALYIANSAKKNK
+846 ALYIANTAKRNE
-858 NGLLDFSKISEDEIK
+858 NGLLDFSNISKDDIKPIVDEVIKDEITR
-873 SVVDEAI
+873 I
-880 KAEIIKTQN
+880 QN
-889 SQDEYRCLCIAKKAY
+889 PQDEYRCLCIVKKAY
-904 PAAQDILSELK
+904 LASQDILSELK

-972 ENKLNTNILN
+972 DNKLNTNILN

-1016 KPEANIEA
+1016 KPGANAEA
-1024 LHFNGIILDDDEHLN
+1024 LHFNGIILDNDEHLD

-1052 AVTGDNEGVKKSRYA
+1052 AVTGDNKGVKKSRYA

-1086 RIYEYVD
+1086 QIYEYVD
-1093 ELIEGDIKPRKNRF
+1093 ELIEGNIKPRKNRF